1 MARSRFALILYPNYN
16 ARWRVDP
23 SKRYICTHEK
33 QLYRWNSEVQASAEN
48 LDAKEPSRARRVHA
62 YVAFR
67 LFRSKFRIAAHTQG
81 ADVTFH

>member
-33 QLYRWNSEVQASAEN
+33 QLYRWNSEVQAVPKTLTLKNPHGLGECMHTSLSGYFVVSSE
-48 LDAKEPSRARRVHA
+48 LQ
-62 YVAFR
+62 
-67 LFRSKFRIAAHTQG
+67 RILK
-81 ADVTFH
+81 VLM